1 MNSQMR
7 TRPELAGAPAHKLL
21 LRLQKLEYLVISQNR
36 FQRRLLLELLH
47 GFGVRS
53 IREADAPESIA
64 LDPGNYGAE
73 VILWDW
79 PSPDLDGLR
88 RLCRRRAGWTPA
100 VIVLDTLPS
109 NDMVA
114 MAVAAGA
121 ASIIAKPF
129 SAKIVMSHVAHA
141 VHQRSREV
149 YLD

>member
-7 TRPELAGAPAHKLL
+7 TRPELAGTPAHKLL
-21 LRLQKLEYLVISQNR
+21 QRLQMLEYLVISRNR
-36 FQRRLLLELLH
+36 FQRRLLLDLLH

-53 IREADAPESIA
+53 IRETDTPESIA
-64 LDPGNYGAE
+64 LDPGHHGAE
-73 VILWDW
+73 VVLWDW
-79 PSPDLDGLR
+79 PAPDLDSLR

-100 VIVLDTLPS
+100 VIVLAPQPS